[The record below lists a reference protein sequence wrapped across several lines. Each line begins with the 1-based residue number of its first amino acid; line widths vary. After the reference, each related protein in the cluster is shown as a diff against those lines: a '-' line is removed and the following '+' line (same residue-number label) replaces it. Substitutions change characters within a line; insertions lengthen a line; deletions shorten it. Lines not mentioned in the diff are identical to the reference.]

1 MRLVNTIYSVETAKA
16 IIVAAM
22 VLIEYSMHK
31 FDIVKRKLKKKK
43 QNYKIMNKCLYMSM
57 TAGIVHPI
65 HYLYDRNRRA

>member
-31 FDIVKRKLKKKK
+31 LDIVKRKLKKK
-43 QNYKIMNKCLYMSM
+43 QNYKIMNKCLYTSM
-57 TAGIVHPI
+57 TAGIMHPI

>member
-31 FDIVKRKLKKKK
+31 LDIVKRKLKKKK
-43 QNYKIMNKCLYMSM
+43 AKLQN
-57 TAGIVHPI
+57 HE
-65 HYLYDRNRRA
+65 